1 MPNSR
6 SYLDYNASAPL
17 LDEARAAMIA
27 ALDLVGNPSSVHSEG
42 RAARAVIEN
51 ARRNVAALVGAKA
64 GDVVFTSGATESAST
79 LLTPHY
85 RAGRTP
91 LRASHLYV
99 GATEHPCVLAGGSFD
114 RQAVTIIPV
123 EPSGV
128 LDREALRESLAAHDN
143 ATGIPLVAVQMANNE
158 TGVVQPIAEIAAI
171 VRDADGLLIVDAV
184 QAAGRIPIDL
194 SDGSFDFLILSSHK
208 IGGPKGAGA
217 IVASSG
223 QIMPEP
229 LVKGGGQEKGHRA
242 GTEAVVAIAGFG
254 AAARVARAAI
264 ADVSRLADLRD
275 AAAAKLR
282 AVVPDAIVHGE
293 TAMRLPNTIFFT
305 IPGLKAETAQIGFDL
320 AGVALSAGSA
330 CSSGKV
336 GPSHVLA
343 ATGNGNEWGALRVS
357 VGQGT
362 SMEDIERFARALQT
376 IAARRS
382 RISASHAA

>member
-64 GDVVFTSGATESAST
+64 GDVVFTSGATEGAST

-171 VRDADGLLIVDAV
+171 VRDVDGLLIVDAV

-229 LVKGGGQEKGHRA
+229 KRSSRSQVSEPPRA
-242 GTEAVVAIAGFG
+242 SPGP
-254 AAARVARAAI
+254 R
-264 ADVSRLADLRD
+264 SRMSLGWPIC
-275 AAAAKLR
+275 
-282 AVVPDAIVHGE
+282 V
-293 TAMRLPNTIFFT
+293 MRPRRSCAPSCPT
-305 IPGLKAETAQIGFDL
+305 Q
-320 AGVALSAGSA
+320 
-330 CSSGKV
+330 SS
-336 GPSHVLA
+336 
-343 ATGNGNEWGALRVS
+343 
-357 VGQGT
+357 
-362 SMEDIERFARALQT
+362 M
-376 IAARRS
+376 ARRPCAFPTRSFS
-382 RISASHAA
+382 RFPD